1 MNVEVLVSSTSPEI
15 PLGTIHFNSP
25 EQNIPNTAEEQVAKD
40 ETLINPQIYMQT
52 VIQRR
57 REFYVALGMPEQINV
72 VRNYDI
78 PLVRV
83 MWEQMKT
90 DQQKRM
96 FMDYATVDAVAAL
109 GERYNM
115 VDATPRYIIDHNNKL
130 RYAPFPVEPFEETDN
145 RCLEHYRN
153 IKSPD
158 LAREE
163 AGFRGRQKIQEKMV
177 EKILDPNAPVGFT
190 MVVIS
195 GPGLAEGSN
204 QLGNFIQ
211 AYILK
216 QNPLT
221 GQKYVEM
228 VPLISKAGY
237 PTYEKN
243 LSQIRPEYS
252 KGITSLIDIHYL
264 ENPIEFD
271 PRDGPASLEE
281 IFELLTG
288 EKIDLKPNQTFQK
301 FKEQN
306 KPRVRYF
313 LESVC
318 DAILNPHEAAKRWQ
332 AVLAGADIVWNNL
345 KNIGS
350 RVVQTASGIVRVI
363 PGFKSMAEEVIY
375 LARQKVAEVMA
386 ACGLSGGFSLGK
398 IGKSITSLISST
410 IKGTSNIVGSTEHE
424 WFVCPRCSYKADGP
438 VGGTCPRDKG
448 GCGLTK
454 EEYSQLGGQVC

>member
-1 MNVEVLVSSTSPEI
+1 MPIETEISPPETPI
-15 PLGTIHFNSP
+15 GTIHFNSS
-25 EQNIPNTAEEQVAKD
+25 EEQAAKD
-40 ETLINPQIYMQT
+40 ETPINPQIYMQT

-57 REFYVALGMPEQINV
+57 REFYTALGIPEQINI

-83 MWEQMKT
+83 MWEQRKT
-90 DQQKRM
+90 GQQRRM
-96 FMDYATVDAVAAL
+96 FMDYATVDAMAAL

-115 VDATPRYIIDHNNKL
+115 VDATPQYIIDHNNKL
-130 RYAPFPVEPFEETDN
+130 RYVPFPVEPFEETDK

-163 AGFRGRQKIQEKMV
+163 AGYRGRQKIQEKMV
-177 EKILDPNAPVGFT
+177 EKILDPNAPIGFT
-190 MVVIS
+190 MIVIS
-195 GPGLAEGSN
+195 GSGLTEGSN

-228 VPLISKAGY
+228 IPLISKASY
-237 PTYEKN
+237 STYEKT

-252 KGITSLIDIHYL
+252 KGITSPVDTHYL

-271 PRDGPASLEE
+271 PRNRPASIEE

-301 FKEQN
+301 FKEEN

-313 LESVC
+313 LESVS
-318 DAILNPHEAAKRWQ
+318 DAIFNPHEAAKRWQ

-350 RVVQTASGIVRVI
+350 RVVQTASNIVRVM
-363 PGFKSMAEEVIY
+363 PVFKSVAEEVVY
-375 LARQKVAEVMA
+375 LARQKIEEIMA
-386 ACGLSGGFSLGK
+386 ACGLSGGLLSFKRG
-398 IGKSITSLISST
+398 
-410 IKGTSNIVGSTEHE
+410 IKGFISGVVNGIKAVGRFLGRLFKSEWHCDYCPLCGENINCEVKPREN
-424 WFVCPRCSYKADGP
+424 CPS
-438 VGGTCPRDKG
+438 
-448 GCGLTK
+448 CG
-454 EEYSQLGGQVC
+454 EIRECG